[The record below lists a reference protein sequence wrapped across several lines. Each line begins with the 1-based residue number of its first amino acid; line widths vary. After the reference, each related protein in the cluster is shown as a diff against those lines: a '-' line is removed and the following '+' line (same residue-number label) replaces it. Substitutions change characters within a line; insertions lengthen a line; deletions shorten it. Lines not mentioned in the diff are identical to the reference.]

1 MKAFLLKPA
10 NLAGV
15 LLGLAAL
22 IIYTITLAPDVL
34 AHDSGEWQAAGA
46 TLGIA
51 HGPGTPAYT
60 IISWLFTLVPVGNAA
75 VKVNYVSVV
84 TSAAAVVAVYA
95 LMMIIFRR
103 MLPALVSAVTL
114 AVARLWWS
122 QASVALPY
130 NGIIL
135 IMVVALILL
144 LLWRRSGSNRLVW
157 GGALLMGFG
166 CSWHPTTVFFLPV
179 LLAGIFVLGP
189 WRQLL
194 KPRPILLTIVM
205 FMVGL
210 SFYAFVPIRSAMDP
224 AVVYLGKVDSL
235 SSFKDY
241 LLAKETRPLQELAVT
256 PGLADVKARF
266 LDVVRNSYYP
276 SYAFLVFAPAII
288 LLYPAIWPR
297 IKPFARIL
305 LFLLAGMVLQMA
317 FVFAVSGVYV
327 QYYLP
332 LLLYFSIWTG
342 FSVYLIMTMAES
354 YPEWGKFSRWIVV
367 ITGVF
372 YFAILAVGIPK
383 EWSFVN
389 HANDR
394 SMRRYID
401 AVFTTAKPGAI
412 ILANPES
419 FPALEYAQKV
429 DGQRADLMIQLSI
442 DKNEW
447 HVKVPQLEAES
458 PGTQILLSRTLP
470 MDNSNNIVQLSQ
482 PIIVSFKGKTYQD
495 WSHGEPLPPSLQL
508 FEVKDTAS

>member
-1 MKAFLLKPA
+1 
-10 NLAGV
+10 
-15 LLGLAAL
+15 
-22 IIYTITLAPDVL
+22 
-34 AHDSGEWQAAGA
+34 
-46 TLGIA
+46 
-51 HGPGTPAYT
+51 
-60 IISWLFTLVPVGNAA
+60 
-75 VKVNYVSVV
+75 
-84 TSAAAVVAVYA
+84 
-95 LMMIIFRR
+95 MMIIFGR

-122 QASVALPY
+122 QASVAVPY

-135 IMVVALILL
+135 IMVVSLILL
-144 LLWRRSGSNRLVW
+144 LLWRRSGNNRLIW
-157 GGALLMGFG
+157 GGSLLVGFG
-166 CSWHPTTVFFLPV
+166 CSWHPTTVFFIPV
-179 LLAGIFVLGP
+179 LLAGIFALGP

-194 KPRPILLTIVM
+194 KPRPIILTIVM

-224 AVVYLGKVDSL
+224 SVVYLGKVDSL

-241 LLAKETRPLQELAVT
+241 LLAKETRPLGQELAVT

-266 LDVVRNSYYP
+266 VEVVRNSYYP
-276 SYAFLVFAPAII
+276 SFAFLVFGPAII
-288 LLYPAIWPR
+288 LLYPAVWPK
-297 IKPFARIL
+297 IKPYARIL

-317 FVFAVSGVYV
+317 FVFAVSGIYV

-342 FSVYLIMTMAES
+342 FSVYLIMAMAES
-354 YPEWGKFSRWIVV
+354 YPEWGKIRRWIVV
-367 ITGVF
+367 VTGVF
-372 YFAILAVGIPK
+372 YFAILAVGIPS

-429 DGQRADLMIQLSI
+429 DGQRTDLTLQLSR
-442 DKNEW
+442 DKDEW
-447 HVKVPQLEAES
+447 RGKVPQLESES

-470 MDNSNNIVQLSQ
+470 MDQTNNIVSLSQ
-482 PIIVSFKGKTYQD
+482 PVIVSFKGKTWQD
-495 WSHGEPLPPSLQL
+495 WSHGEPLPPALQL
-508 FEVKDTAS
+508 FDVTGTAS